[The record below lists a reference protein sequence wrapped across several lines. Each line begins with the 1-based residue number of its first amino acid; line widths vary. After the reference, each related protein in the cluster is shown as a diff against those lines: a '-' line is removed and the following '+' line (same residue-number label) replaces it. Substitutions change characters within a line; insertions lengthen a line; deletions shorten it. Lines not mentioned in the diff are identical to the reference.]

1 MKWYSKSF
9 SYGMEL
15 AEFLNKKKVNLIADK
30 KCNLIEKVEEYK
42 KELYL
47 KDD

>member
-15 AEFLNKKKVNLIADK
+15 AEFLNKNNIKPENCKITESVQGFMLFY
-30 KCNLIEKVEEYK
+30 YK
-42 KELYL
+42 
-47 KDD
+47 